1 MVLEEFV
8 VNIFS
13 VNVPPP
19 PFFYQKIIII
29 DDRVDSWSNL
39 DLIHLQ
45 NVKQNII
52 NPWIYV
58 DKGLSN
64 S

>member
-13 VNVPPP
+13 VNVPLPP
-19 PFFYQKIIII
+19 FYQKIIII
-29 DDRVDSWSNL
+29 DDRVDSWSNV

-45 NVKQNII
+45 KVKQNII
-52 NPWIYV
+52 NPWNYV

-64 S
+64 T